1 MKTLLDVLG
10 EPSSPGAVGVT
21 GRNIA
26 ERIKVFKFFRQRF
39 PVRLD
44 VEVSPFFGAGCDLR
58 CVFIGPPVL
67 VVGASGRPH
76 RVGLGSS
83 GQRSPMVLVLSLSP
97 P

>member
-10 EPSSPGAVGVT
+10 ELPFPGAVGVT

-26 ERIKVFKFFRQRF
+26 ERLKVFKFFRQRF

-58 CVFIGPPVL
+58 
-67 VVGASGRPH
+67 
-76 RVGLGSS
+76 
-83 GQRSPMVLVLSLSP
+83 
-97 P
+97 